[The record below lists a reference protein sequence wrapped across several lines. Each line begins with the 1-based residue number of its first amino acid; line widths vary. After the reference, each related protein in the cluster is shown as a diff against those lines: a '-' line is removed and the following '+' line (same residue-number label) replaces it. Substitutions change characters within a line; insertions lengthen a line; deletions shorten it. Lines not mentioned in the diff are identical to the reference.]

1 MTYQL
6 LIKHL
11 YICFSFYRMEKLENV
26 IFYTMDKSIRS
37 YRVFAQ
43 KRLKENGFQITI
55 DQWLIIK
62 VLMENPG
69 ISQQKLSELVFK
81 DSASVTRIIE
91 LLVKSKYLK
100 RKVNE
105 NDRRKSN
112 LEITQ
117 AGYQIIE
124 DVQRIVLKNRE
135 EALNGISKNELQT
148 LYGIL
153 TKVIENCNKH

>member
-1 MTYQL
+1 
-6 LIKHL
+6 
-11 YICFSFYRMEKLENV
+11 MEKLENV

-37 YRVFAQ
+37 YRMFAQ

>member
-1 MTYQL
+1 
-6 LIKHL
+6 
-11 YICFSFYRMEKLENV
+11 MEKLENV

-37 YRVFAQ
+37 YRMFAQ

-69 ISQQKLSELVFK
+69 ISQQELSELVFK

-100 RKVNE
+100 RKINE

-112 LEITQ
+112 LEITP

-124 DVQRIVLKNRE
+124 NVQRIVLKNRE
-135 EALNGISKNELQT
+135 TALNGISENELQT
-148 LYGIL
+148 LYRIL
-153 TKVIENCNKH
+153 RQVTENCNNTKS

>member
-1 MTYQL
+1 
-6 LIKHL
+6 
-11 YICFSFYRMEKLENV
+11 MERLENI

-37 YRVFAQ
+37 YRMFAQ

-69 ISQQKLSELVFK
+69 ISQQELSELVFK

-91 LLVKSKYLK
+91 LLVKSKCLK
-100 RKVNE
+100 RKVNK

-112 LEITQ
+112 LEITR

-135 EALNGISKNELQT
+135 EALNGISENELQT